1 MKKCTWF
8 SLFLVVKLAFGAGE
22 IFEANLQLDNHRF
35 DTDVIR
41 RMEEVNLTDC
51 AVYCSDR
58 VDCMSVQYS
67 LTTKACRLFST
78 VFLSP
83 IDGDPEIGWR
93 YYQKTGGKT
102 FILSTFSPFLS
113 ILRVAVIW
121 LRYCRYGVKLYS
133 INQLINQLINNM

>member
-8 SLFLVVKLAFGAGE
+8 SLFLVVKFALGAGE

-41 RMEEVNLTDC
+41 RMDEVDLTDC

-78 VFLSP
+78 VFLST
-83 IDGDPEIGWR
+83 IGGDPEIGWR

-102 FILSTFSPFLS
+102 SKEAPLFYQHFPPFSQYYVSL
-113 ILRVAVIW
+113 L
-121 LRYCRYGVKLYS
+121 YG
-133 INQLINQLINNM
+133 